1 MGSTLDL
8 LRRLVEQRVDFVLV
22 GGMAATAHGSSVVT
36 EDVDV
41 CTRFQLKN
49 LERLLKAL
57 EGLHPFLRM
66 SPGRRELASDASA
79 LVGWKNLYLVTDWGQ
94 IDFLGEITG
103 VGDFGVVARDAIAM
117 DLGGFSCRVMSL
129 TSLIRSKHAIG
140 RYKDLRA
147 ARELELLLAHLK
159 VSPEENP
166 NATASE
172 SAGIARGPTGLS
184 AEVGAICEAIRTHLR
199 LKFLYG
205 GKRRLVEPYCHGTST
220 TGAEVLRAVQVGSR
234 SKRSRPGVGK
244 LWLVAEMSDLTLAE
258 PFSPSDPNYKP
269 NDRAM
274 KIVHCRI

>member
-41 CTRFQLKN
+41 CTRFQLEN

-57 EGLHPFLRM
+57 E
-66 SPGRRELASDASA
+66 
-79 LVGWKNLYLVTDWGQ
+79 
-94 IDFLGEITG
+94 
-103 VGDFGVVARDAIAM
+103 
-117 DLGGFSCRVMSL
+117 
-129 TSLIRSKHAIG
+129 
-140 RYKDLRA
+140 
-147 ARELELLLAHLK
+147 
-159 VSPEENP
+159 
-166 NATASE
+166 
-172 SAGIARGPTGLS
+172 GPTGLS
-184 AEVGAICEAIRTHLR
+184 AEVGAICEAIQTHLR

-234 SKRSRPGVGK
+234 SKRSSPGVGK